1 MTKRQRIR
9 FAPDAFADGA
19 GPFWSASAPPAA
31 DDRAGIVDAIETIF
45 DRALIYIGMGGALV
59 VQTTVNADF
68 GDRIDVELL
77 LDCAEERLESVGK
90 FESTD
95 DIDGS
100 DVAAIAADYLQYR
113 RYFTNI
119 IDQLPPLDAAAPDG
133 E

>member
-9 FAPDAFADGA
+9 FAADAFADGA
-19 GPFWSASAPPAA
+19 SPFWGAGTPPAV

-77 LDCAEERLESVGK
+77 LDCTEERLESVGK

-95 DIDGS
+95 HIDGR
-100 DVAAIAADYLQYR
+100 DVAAIAAEYLQYR

-119 IDQLPPLDAAAPDG
+119 FDQLPPLDIAG
-133 E
+133 VVE